1 MSGLLLKNATLVDG
15 TGAPRRMCDVRVSA
29 GRIAEIA
36 PGLSPRDEAVIDVEG
51 AIVSPGFIDCH
62 THFDANLFWDP
73 ECDPLLH
80 HGVTSIV
87 IGNCSLGFAPVRPA
101 MRAALGDIFSY
112 LEDIPADVFQD
123 VVPWEWGT
131 FAEYRDYLDK
141 MGLGVN
147 VAAFVGHSQLREYV
161 LGADAWTRAST
172 PAELDLLVEELRKA
186 MDAGALGLSV
196 SYFDRDRKGN
206 KVPSQLADETELDA
220 LLAVIGRFGGSLQ
233 FVPSADRP
241 VHDIEYLGGRVAPHG
256 VRLLHN
262 ALLDREGQPDYKH
275 RILDAFA
282 AVRARGAMAYSMVSP
297 RPFEAAVMI
306 DQSLAF
312 IALPAWNELTQAS
325 DAAKRAL
332 LRDEGWRARARQDFD
347 TVTTSFL
354 FPVHKLD
361 KIRIVTTN
369 GGDADVWRGRSLG
382 EMARHK
388 GGHPSDAL
396 ADWILAN
403 DLNTSFVVPLANAE
417 PEGVAFLLQQQP
429 TTFIGGSDAG
439 AHLQMF
445 SGVGD
450 TTILLAKHVRD
461 RGDLTL
467 EDAIH
472 QLTGRQ
478 AEILGFADR
487 GRIVPGQAADL
498 TVFRLEDLRYENE
511 TSVYDVPGGQ
521 PRFRREDGNYLYTI
535 VNGEI
540 MLDNGR
546 QTGKRPAGFLA
557 LRRQTT

>member
-1 MSGLLLKNATLVDG
+1 MTGLLLKNAMLVDG
-15 TGAPRRMCDVRVSA
+15 TGAPQRMCDVRISA
-29 GRIAEIA
+29 GKIVEVG
-36 PGLSPRDEAVIDVEG
+36 PGLSSRHENVIDVDG
-51 AIVSPGFIDCH
+51 AIVAPGFIDCH
-62 THFDANLFWDP
+62 THFDANIFWDP

-112 LEDIPADVFQD
+112 LEDIPVEVFHD
-123 VVPWEWGT
+123 VVPWEWET
-131 FAEYRDYLDK
+131 FEQYSAYLDK

-161 LGADAWTRAST
+161 LGIDAWTRPST
-172 PAELDLLVEELRKA
+172 ADEREQLVGELARA
-186 MDAGALGLSV
+186 MGAGALGLSV

-206 KVPSQLADETELDA
+206 KVPSQLADEAELDA
-220 LLAVIGRFGGSLQ
+220 LLAVVGRYGGSLQ
-233 FVPSADRP
+233 FVPSADQP
-241 VHDIEYLGGRVAPHG
+241 VRDIEYLGERVVMHG

-282 AVRARGAMAYSMVSP
+282 AVRERGAMAFSMVSP

-312 IALPAWNELTQAS
+312 IALPAWNEFTQAS
-325 DAAKRAL
+325 ADTKRVML
-332 LRDEGWRARARQDFD
+332 GDESWRARARHDFD
-347 TVTTSFL
+347 TVETSFL
-354 FPVHKLD
+354 FPVHKID

-369 GGDADVWRGRSLG
+369 GGDHEAWCGRSLG
-382 EMARHK
+382 DMARDK

-417 PEGVAFLLQQQP
+417 PDGVAFLLNQQP

-450 TTILLAKHVRD
+450 TTILLARHVRD
-461 RGDLTL
+461 RDDLTL
-467 EDAIH
+467 EGAVH

-478 AEILGFADR
+478 ADILGFADR
-487 GRIVPGQAADL
+487 GRIAPGLVADI

-511 TSVYDVPGGQ
+511 TTVHDVPGGR

-540 MLDNGR
+540 MLDHGR
-546 QTGKRPAGFLA
+546 STGKRPAGFLA
-557 LRRQTT
+557 LQGRAA